1 MAPIELDTVH
11 YNARMAMIYDAWT
24 VSGLQGEKT
33 RQFASA
39 SAVPSTR
46 SECRSHDAEERVQG
60 VFEPSTRVENGGNV
74 RRLEGCFAS
83 YPAFEDSADISFGQT
98 AADYE
103 EYNSLSNLD
112 ALLLIAG
119 DHTEDDAPK
128 KTSAVQVRCER
139 ATPLMLKPLIEY
151 RSRRGYW
158 AMNFLRLSY

>member
-11 YNARMAMIYDAWT
+11 YNARIAMIYDAWT
-24 VSGLQGEKT
+24 VSGLYGEKT

-39 SAVPSTR
+39 TAVPSTR
-46 SECRSHDAEERVQG
+46 SIGRSNDAEKRVQD
-60 VFEPSTRVENGGNV
+60 VFEPSTRVENGGNASH
-74 RRLEGCFAS
+74 LESCFAL
-83 YPAFEDSADISFGQT
+83 YPVSEKGAHVSFDQT

-128 KTSAVQVRCER
+128 KTSAVQVR
-139 ATPLMLKPLIEY
+139 
-151 RSRRGYW
+151 
-158 AMNFLRLSY
+158 

>member
-24 VSGLQGEKT
+24 VSDLQGEKT

-46 SECRSHDAEERVQG
+46 SVGRSHDAEKRVQG
-60 VFEPSTRVENGGNV
+60 VFEPSARVENGGNA
-74 RRLEGCFAS
+74 RRLESCFAS
-83 YPAFEDSADISFGQT
+83 YLAFEDGAHIYFGQT

-128 KTSAVQVRCER
+128 KTSAVQVRCLR
-139 ATPLMLKPLIEY
+139 TIPLMSKPLIKY
-151 RSRRGYW
+151 RSRHGYW